1 MSEFTLEKAYEAWAG
16 PVEAYLRE
24 PTSEELAAITPE
36 LSDDERE
43 NMSVGDLQDL
53 QMKLWKE
60 RQVRNF
66 VGLLRKE
73 AAFARRNEHHVLNGI
88 FGKEFYGTLSQDAK
102 DKLHARFAELNE
114 AVKAEF

>member
-1 MSEFTLEKAYEAWAG
+1 MSEFTLEKANEAWAG
-16 PVEAYLRE
+16 PVEAYLRD
-24 PTSEELAAITPE
+24 PTPEDLAAITPE
-36 LSDDERE
+36 IPEEDRA
-43 NMSVGDLQDL
+43 NMTVGDLEDL
-53 QMKLWKE
+53 QMKIWKQ
-60 RQVRNF
+60 RQVRNV

-88 FGKEFYGTLSQDAK
+88 FGKEVFEHLSQEAK